1 MNDNALNTDEFYQAY
16 KGDICRYLSK
26 TGAVTG
32 SWRMPTY
39 KEFGD
44 IDKYTTNGNWGDLS
58 TNIYGTSTINSYK
71 TYTFTDGVT
80 RFPASG
86 YWHAADKNSIVLVQ
100 EVIIGAVVYTAEIHH
115 RII

>member
-1 MNDNALNTDEFYQAY
+1 MSHFNSIYCFYNEVLSNSIDPNNTYLNDNALNTDEFYQAY

-58 TNIYGTSTINSYK
+58 TNIYGTSTINGQNLY
-71 TYTFTDGVT
+71 F
-80 RFPASG
+80 
-86 YWHAADKNSIVLVQ
+86 H
-100 EVIIGAVVYTAEIHH
+100 
-115 RII
+115 

>member
-1 MNDNALNTDEFYQAY
+1 
-16 KGDICRYLSK
+16 
-26 TGAVTG
+26 
-32 SWRMPTY
+32 MPTY

-58 TNIYGTSTINSYK
+58 TNIYGTSTINGYK

-86 YWHAADKNSIVLVQ
+86 YWHAADKKQYRTGAGGYYWSRSGYSGNTSSYYLGFAVGYTPPASVNARNHAFTIRCVQ
-100 EVIIGAVVYTAEIHH
+100 D
-115 RII
+115 

>member
-1 MNDNALNTDEFYQAY
+1 
-16 KGDICRYLSK
+16 
-26 TGAVTG
+26 
-32 SWRMPTY
+32 MPTY

-58 TNIYGTSTINSYK
+58 TNIYGTSTINGYK

-86 YWHAADKNSIVLVQ
+86 YWHAADKKQYRTGAGGYYWSSSVYSGNTSSYYLGFAVGYTPPASVNARNHAFTIRCVQ
-100 EVIIGAVVYTAEIHH
+100 D
-115 RII
+115 

>member
-1 MNDNALNTDEFYQAY
+1 
-16 KGDICRYLSK
+16 
-26 TGAVTG
+26 
-32 SWRMPTY
+32 MPTY

-58 TNIYGTSTINSYK
+58 TNIYGTSTINGYN

-86 YWHAADKNSIVLVQ
+86 YWHAADKKQ
-100 EVIIGAVVYTAEIHH
+100 YRTGVIIGAVVYIAEIHH